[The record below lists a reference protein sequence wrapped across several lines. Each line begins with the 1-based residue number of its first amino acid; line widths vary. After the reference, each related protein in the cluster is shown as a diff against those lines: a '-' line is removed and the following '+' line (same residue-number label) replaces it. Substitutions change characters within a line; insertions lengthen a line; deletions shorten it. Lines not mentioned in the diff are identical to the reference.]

1 MGNNLRPVYMRNGL
15 TCVDMNG
22 TYAYVNLSDVINVG
36 DKMYV
41 NTIVVDISLA

>member
-22 TYAYVNLSDVINVG
+22 TYAYVTLGNVLVEG
-36 DKMYV
+36 RYRG
-41 NTIVVDISLA
+41 NW